1 MNGYNFTDRVRMVLK
16 MSRDEAVRLR
26 HEQVDTEHLLFA
38 MIRESEGIAC
48 AVLQQ
53 ALQTSDLSVLRQRIE
68 NAVTPGRK
76 RMPADDLPYTRAAK
90 KVLELA
96 MTEAREL
103 NHAYVGTEHLLL
115 GLLREGKGIAAEVL
129 SDLGVTL
136 EGARAETLRLLASE
150 MPAGPPEQ
158 GRRAEILARMRTLV
172 GELLAAP
179 APDASRLAAV
189 AAELNGLL
197 DELAGSHVVK
207 DATGES
213 RSQGT
218 AGEGSR

>member
-53 ALQTSDLSVLRQRIE
+53 VLQASDLSVLRQRIE

-96 MTEAREL
+96 LTEAREL
-103 NHAYVGTEHLLL
+103 NHGYVGTEHLLL

-136 EGARAETLRLLASE
+136 EEARVETLRLLGSE

-158 GRRAEILARMRTLV
+158 GRRAEILARMRTVV